1 MEQVGLT
8 SLFSNQNVTSQ
19 LSQSENNKTPHE
31 IQQQFSHI
39 LSDVIQKINDTQI
52 VSDRETEKLIN
63 GQTTNLHD
71 VMIAAEKAS
80 VTLQVSLEI
89 RNKVIEAYQEVMRM
103 PL

>member
-31 IQQQFSHI
+31 IQQQFSHM
-39 LSDVIQKINDTQI
+39 LSDAIQKINDTQI
-52 VSDRETEKLIN
+52 ASDRETEKLIN